1 MDIGTI
7 VELIARLGVPSVVL
21 GFAGWWMKWRE
32 EGFTRERDAMREME
46 QREEEQL
53 IEIVKATSAALLE
66 VKTALAEQTAAMRM
80 LIERVK

>member
-1 MDIGTI
+1 
-7 VELIARLGVPSVVL
+7 
-21 GFAGWWMKWRE
+21 
-32 EGFTRERDAMREME
+32 MREME

-66 VKTALAEQTAAMRM
+66 VKTALAEQTDAMRI